1 MACWA
6 PVMALSIAFFV
17 PFIVAALAVP
27 ITRLFKSWAGWVL
40 ALCPAGLAVW
50 FGAQVPAG
58 VRGEVPS
65 LTLSWMPDLGID
77 FALRLDGLSLL
88 MALLITGLGTLVV
101 IYAGRY
107 LVHHEVLGRFYGWL
121 LLFMAGM
128 LGIVL
133 ADNTL
138 LLFICWEVTTFSSFI
153 LIGFEHKEDAARESA
168 QRALL
173 ITALGGQSLLV
184 GLLLLGDLVGTL
196 SISGTIAAAD
206 TVRGSPRYLAIL
218 LLVLGGAFTKSAQ
231 MPFHTWLPGAMTA
244 PTPVSAY
251 LHSAT
256 MVKAGVF
263 LLARLSPVLGGT
275 PPWETILTVVGTVTM
290 VLGALLALGHT
301 DLKLVL
307 AYATVSVLGALVMLL
322 GQGTAAAIQA
332 MVTFLTAHA
341 LYKGTL
347 FLVAGSVDHE
357 TGTRDVTHLG
367 GLRKRLP
374 MTAAAAAAAAL
385 SMMGL
390 PPLFGFVGKELI
402 YEACLKG
409 PGGWPLAVGAMV
421 GFGGMVA
428 AALRVGVQP
437 FAGRTFRAARPE
449 SEVHEAP
456 PSMWVGPALLAAA
469 GLVLGLVPWA
479 IQPLLAMAAVDIGGS
494 QAGDLKLTLWH
505 GVTPA
510 LGLSAGSLV
519 LGGGLF
525 ALRQPV
531 LKGLRALN
539 LSSHGPEHF
548 YQASLSGLLK
558 LSSWMTRVLQNGS
571 LHQYIVVTIATFGGL
586 LALAVVL
593 RLGQWPRGVS
603 MDVLPYEVVVLVGIL
618 VSAVLAVVS
627 RSALTSILALG
638 ALGLA
643 EALLYVFFG
652 APDLAMTQVVV
663 QTLTVILF
671 ALVFARFP
679 VQPHEHRFR
688 WWTAALPLAVGG
700 LVTWTLLHVAS
711 VPTHTRLAD
720 FYAAQ
725 SVPGGKGLNIVNVIL
740 VDFRALDTLGETAV
754 LATSGLGV
762 YLLFRTRSRRK
773 KRQV

>member
-1 MACWA
+1 
-6 PVMALSIAFFV
+6 MALSLAFFV
-17 PFIVAALAVP
+17 PFIAAALAVLL
-27 ITRLFKSWAGWVL
+27 TRLSQRGAGWVL
-40 ALCPAGLAVW
+40 AMFPAGLAVW
-50 FGAQVPAG
+50 FGAQVPAI
-58 VRGEVPS
+58 VRGEVRSVS
-65 LTLSWMPDLGID
+65 LRWMPDLGID
-77 FALRLDGLSLL
+77 FALRLDALALL

-121 LLFMAGM
+121 LLFMGGM

-138 LLFICWEVTTFSSFI
+138 LLFVCWEVTTFASFI

-184 GLLLLGDLVGTL
+184 GLLLMGDVVGSL
-196 SISGTIAAAD
+196 SISGTLAAAE
-206 TVRGSPRYLAIL
+206 TVRDSPRYLAIL

-231 MPFHTWLPGAMTA
+231 VPFHTWLPGAMTA

-263 LLARLSPVLGGT
+263 LLARLAPVLGGT
-275 PPWETILTVVGTVTM
+275 PEWETILTVVGAVTM

-357 TGTRDVTHLG
+357 TGTRDLTHLS
-367 GLRKRLP
+367 GLRKHLP
-374 MTAAAAAAAAL
+374 LTAAAAAAAAL
-385 SMMGL
+385 SMMGI

-409 PGGWPLAVGAMV
+409 PGGWPLALAAMV
-421 GFGGMVA
+421 GFSGMVA

-437 FAGRTFRAARPE
+437 FVGRTFHADKPE
-449 SEVHEAP
+449 AGIHEAP
-456 PSMWVGPALLAAA
+456 LSMWLGPALLAAT
-469 GLVLGLVPWA
+469 GLALGLVPWA
-479 IQPLLAMAAVDIGGS
+479 IQPLLATAATDIGGGLA
-494 QAGDLKLTLWH
+494 AGLKLTLWH

-510 LGLSAGSLV
+510 LGLSAASLA

-525 ALRQPV
+525 ALRRPV
-531 LKGLRALN
+531 LHCLKTLN
-539 LSSHGPEHF
+539 LGDYGPERL
-548 YQASLSGLLK
+548 YQASLIGLMK
-558 LSSWMTRVLQNGS
+558 LSSSMTRLLQNGS
-571 LHQYIVVTIATFGGL
+571 LHQYIVVTMATFGGVVGL
-586 LALAVVL
+586 GVVL
-593 RLGQWPRGVS
+593 RLWAWPREVS
-603 MDVLPYEVVVLVGIL
+603 TDILPHEVVVLAGIL

-643 EALLYVFFG
+643 EALLYVFFA

-688 WWTAALPLAVGG
+688 WWTAALPLAVGA
-700 LVTWTLLHVAS
+700 VITWTLLHVAS
-711 VPTHTRLAD
+711 MPSHRRLAD
-720 FYAAQ
+720 YYAAQ
-725 SVPGGKGLNIVNVIL
+725 SVPQGKGLNIVNVIL
-740 VDFRALDTLGETAV
+740 VDFRSLDTLGETTV

-762 YLLFRTRSRRK
+762 YLLFRTRTRRK
-773 KRQV
+773 ERQV

>member
-1 MACWA
+1 
-6 PVMALSIAFFV
+6 MALCIAFFV
-17 PFIVAALAVP
+17 PFIAAALAVL
-27 ITRLFKSWAGWVL
+27 ITRLFKPWAGWVL
-40 ALCPAGLAVW
+40 ALFPAGLAVW
-50 FGAQVPAG
+50 FGAQVPAS
-58 VRGEVPS
+58 VQGEVLS
-65 LTLSWMPDLGID
+65 LTLPWMPDLGID

-121 LLFMAGM
+121 LLFMGGM

-138 LLFICWEVTTFSSFI
+138 LLFVCWEVTTFSSFI

-184 GLLLLGDLVGTL
+184 GLLLMGDVVGTL
-196 SISGTIAAAD
+196 SISGTIAASD
-206 TVRGSPRYLAIL
+206 TVRDSPRYLAIL

-275 PPWETILTVVGTVTM
+275 PPWETILTIVGTMTM

-322 GQGTAAAIQA
+322 GQGTAASIQA

-357 TGTRDVTHLG
+357 TGTRDVAHLS
-367 GLRKRLP
+367 GLRKRMP
-374 MTAAAAAAAAL
+374 MTAAASAAASL

-402 YEACLKG
+402 YEACLEG
-409 PGGWPLAVGAMV
+409 PGGWPLAMGATV

-437 FAGRTFRAARPE
+437 FAGKTFRASKPE
-449 SEVHEAP
+449 SKVHEAP
-456 PSMWVGPALLAAA
+456 PSMWMGPALLGAA
-469 GLVLGLVPWA
+469 GLMLGLVPWA

-494 QAGDLKLTLWH
+494 QAGGLELSLWH

-510 LGLSAGSLV
+510 LGLSVGSLV
-519 LGGGLF
+519 IGGSLF

-539 LSSHGPEHF
+539 LSNHGPERF

-558 LSSWMTRVLQNGS
+558 LSSSMTRVLQNGS
-571 LHQYIVVTIATFGGL
+571 LHQYIVVTLATFGGL
-586 LALAVVL
+586 LALAVFL
-593 RLGQWPRGVS
+593 RLGEWPRGVS
-603 MDVLPYEVVVLVGIL
+603 KYVLSHEVVVLVGIL
-618 VSAVLAVVS
+618 AAAVLAVVS

-652 APDLAMTQVVV
+652 APDLAMTQIVV

-671 ALVFARFP
+671 ALVFSRFP

-700 LVTWTLLHVAS
+700 LITWIILHVAS
-711 VPTHTRLAD
+711 TPSHTRLAD
-720 FYAAQ
+720 FYATQ
-725 SVPGGKGLNIVNVIL
+725 SVPAGKGLNIVNVIL
-740 VDFRALDTLGETAV
+740 VDFRAFDTLGEATV

-762 YLLFRTRSRRK
+762 YLLFRTRSQRK

>member
-1 MACWA
+1 
-6 PVMALSIAFFV
+6 MALSIVFFV
-17 PFIVAALAVP
+17 PFIAAALAVLL
-27 ITRLFKSWAGWVL
+27 TRLGRAGAGWVL
-40 ALCPAGLAVW
+40 AVFPAGLAVW
-50 FGAQVPAG
+50 FMAQVPAV
-58 VRGEVPS
+58 VRGEVRSVSVP
-65 LTLSWMPDLGID
+65 WIPYQGID
-77 FALRLDGLSLL
+77 FALRLDGLALL
-88 MALLITGLGTLVV
+88 MSLLITGLGTLVV

-121 LLFMAGM
+121 LLFMGGM

-133 ADNTL
+133 SDNTL

-184 GLLLLGDLVGTL
+184 GLLLMGDVVGTM
-196 SISGTIAAAD
+196 SVSETIASAEA
-206 TVRGSPRYLAIL
+206 VRASPRYLAIL

-263 LLARLSPVLGGT
+263 LLARLAPVLGGT
-275 PPWETILTVVGTVTM
+275 PPWEILLTGVGTVTM

-322 GQGTAAAIQA
+322 GQGTAEAIQA
-332 MVTFLTAHA
+332 MVAFLTAHA

-357 TGTRDVTHLG
+357 TGTRDLMHLS
-367 GLRKRLP
+367 GLRKHLP
-374 MTAAAAAAAAL
+374 LTAAAGAAAAL
-385 SMMGL
+385 SMMGV

-409 PGGWPLAVGAMV
+409 PGGWPLALAAMV

-428 AALRVGVQP
+428 AAMRVGVQP
-437 FAGRTFRAARPE
+437 FAGKTFRADKPE

-456 PSMWVGPALLAAA
+456 PSMWLGPVLLAGL
-469 GLVLGLVPWA
+469 GLVLGLVPWVL
-479 IQPLLAMAAVDIGGS
+479 QPLLATAAVDIGGR
-494 QAGDLKLTLWH
+494 QAADLKLTLWH

-510 LGLSAGSLV
+510 LGLSAASLA

-525 ALRQPV
+525 ALQKPV
-531 LKGLRALN
+531 LRGLKSLN
-539 LSSHGPEHF
+539 LSRHGPEQF
-548 YQASLSGLLK
+548 YQESLSALLK
-558 LSSWMTRVLQNGS
+558 LSSSLTRLLQNGS
-571 LHQYIVVTIATFGGL
+571 LHQYIVVTMATLGAL
-586 LALAVVL
+586 LGLAVVL
-593 RLGQWPRGVS
+593 RLGFWPPGVS
-603 MDVLPYEVVVLVGIL
+603 RAILPHEVVVLVGIL
-618 VSAVLAVVS
+618 VAAVLAVVS
-627 RSALTSILALG
+627 KSALTSILALG

-643 EALLYVFFG
+643 EALLYVFFA

-671 ALVFARFP
+671 ALVFSRFP
-679 VQPHEHRFR
+679 VKPHEHRFR
-688 WWTAALPLAVGG
+688 WWTAALPLTVGG
-700 LVTWTLLHVAS
+700 LITWTLLHVAA
-711 VPTHTRLAD
+711 VPTHRRLAD
-720 FYAAQ
+720 FYASQ

-762 YLLFRTRSRRK
+762 YLLFRTRSQRK

>member
-1 MACWA
+1 MACCL
-6 PVMALSIAFFV
+6 PVMALCIAFFV
-17 PFIVAALAVP
+17 PFIAAALAVL
-27 ITRLFKSWAGWVL
+27 ITRLFKPWAGWVL
-40 ALCPAGLAVW
+40 ALFPAGLAVW
-50 FGAQVPAG
+50 FGAQVPAS
-58 VRGEVPS
+58 VQGEVLS
-65 LTLSWMPDLGID
+65 LTLPWMPDLGID

-121 LLFMAGM
+121 LLFMGGM

-138 LLFICWEVTTFSSFI
+138 LLFVCWEVTTFSSFI

-184 GLLLLGDLVGTL
+184 GLLLMGDVVGTL
-196 SISGTIAAAD
+196 SISGTIAASD
-206 TVRGSPRYLAIL
+206 TVRDSPRYLAIL

-275 PPWETILTVVGTVTM
+275 PPWETILTIVGTMTM

-322 GQGTAAAIQA
+322 GQGTAASIQA

-357 TGTRDVTHLG
+357 TGTRDVAHLS
-367 GLRKRLP
+367 GLRKRMP
-374 MTAAAAAAAAL
+374 MTAAASAAASL

-402 YEACLKG
+402 YEACLEG
-409 PGGWPLAVGAMV
+409 PGGWPLAMGATV

-437 FAGRTFRAARPE
+437 FAGKTFRASKPE
-449 SEVHEAP
+449 SKVHEAP
-456 PSMWVGPALLAAA
+456 PSMWMGPALLGAA
-469 GLVLGLVPWA
+469 GLMLGLVPWA

-494 QAGDLKLTLWH
+494 QAGGLELSLWH

-510 LGLSAGSLV
+510 LGLSVGSLV
-519 LGGGLF
+519 IGGSLF

-539 LSSHGPEHF
+539 LSNHGPERF

-558 LSSWMTRVLQNGS
+558 LSSSMTRVLQNGS
-571 LHQYIVVTIATFGGL
+571 LHQYIVVTLATFGGL
-586 LALAVVL
+586 LALAVFL
-593 RLGQWPRGVS
+593 RLGEWPRGVS
-603 MDVLPYEVVVLVGIL
+603 KYVLSHEVVVLVGIL
-618 VSAVLAVVS
+618 AAAVLAVVS

-652 APDLAMTQVVV
+652 APDLAMTQIVV

-671 ALVFARFP
+671 ALVFSRFP

-700 LVTWTLLHVAS
+700 LITWIILHVAS
-711 VPTHTRLAD
+711 TPSHTRLAD
-720 FYAAQ
+720 FYATQ
-725 SVPGGKGLNIVNVIL
+725 SVPAGKGLNIVNVIL
-740 VDFRALDTLGETAV
+740 VDFRAFDTLGEATV

-762 YLLFRTRSRRK
+762 YLLFRTRSQRK